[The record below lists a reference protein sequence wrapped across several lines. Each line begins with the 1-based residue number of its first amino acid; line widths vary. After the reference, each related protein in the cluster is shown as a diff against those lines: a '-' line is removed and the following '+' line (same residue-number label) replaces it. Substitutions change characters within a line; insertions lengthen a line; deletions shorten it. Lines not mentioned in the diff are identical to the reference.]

1 MDLENFPTSES
12 AKRMLSYVTHGWYD
26 KSYVGKW
33 IYEVLGERHDYLA
46 QIIGEMRL
54 QRHVRTATW
63 ALGYWE
69 ELYGLPIMEGLSYEE
84 RRARILAR
92 QADKGPMNPERLR
105 TMVEG
110 WTGRSAEIKEKN
122 DQYSFEV
129 RILPSEEEGSIDVL
143 GLIRNIDVV
152 KPAHLGYVLVLC
164 YQDRIDLKVGTA
176 EAYRNSKRPVTD
188 LEDPLLQLLY
198 LEWEKRKV
206 RPTAEAFAETVGL
219 ENVLATKSKLL
230 KAGGAFLIHE

>member
-129 RILPSEEEGSIDVL
+129 RILPSEEEGSS
-143 GLIRNIDVV
+143 
-152 KPAHLGYVLVLC
+152 
-164 YQDRIDLKVGTA
+164 TA